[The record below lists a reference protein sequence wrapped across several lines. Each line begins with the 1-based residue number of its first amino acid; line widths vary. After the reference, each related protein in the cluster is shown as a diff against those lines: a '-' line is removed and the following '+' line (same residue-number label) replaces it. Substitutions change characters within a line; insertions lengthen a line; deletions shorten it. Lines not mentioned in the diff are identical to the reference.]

1 MLARSP
7 ESFGARGALP
17 TLSQMLCL
25 AEQNEKF
32 SFFPADEMLK
42 LEALIVS
49 QLKRWEAPGADA
61 TPAATGPT
69 IAERAPESPPIPMF
83 LVRNMKAQEVA
94 AAESSNAG
102 SEGLQPQQ
110 PSFSCGSLGHPGAC
124 RGPCKYASKS
134 RGCKDGENCTRC
146 HMCRWS
152 RTGETKKKKKEASAI
167 GSPVAGGSA
176 EVCARIPLRMAELLE
191 NDRSLFDTK
200 FG

>member
-1 MLARSP
+1 MMRSMRGTPRKRARRACRRS
-7 ESFGARGALP
+7 SR
-17 TLSQMLCL
+17 
-25 AEQNEKF
+25 
-32 SFFPADEMLK
+32 
-42 LEALIVS
+42 VS
-49 QLKRWEAPGADA
+49 QAVPSGTLRRAEVDA
-61 TPAATGPT
+61 
-69 IAERAPESPPIPMF
+69 MD
-83 LVRNMKAQEVA
+83 L
-94 AAESSNAG
+94 SNTG
-102 SEGLQPQQ
+102 SEGPQTQQ